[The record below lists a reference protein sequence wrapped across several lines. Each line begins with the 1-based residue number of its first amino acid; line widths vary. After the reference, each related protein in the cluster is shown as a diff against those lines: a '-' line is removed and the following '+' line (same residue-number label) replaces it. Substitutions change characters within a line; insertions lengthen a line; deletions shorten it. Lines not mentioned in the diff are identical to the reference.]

1 MHGMPCHGMHVWH
14 LLELPIEATFS
25 LTGDIPTTIQFIP
38 IYKNSRTQPIIR
50 INACLYDD
58 HTHKNMSPSILDL
71 KYDMNCQSSIDDP
84 GPIDPVF
91 HHNDLVDMQY
101 LSNQ

>member
-1 MHGMPCHGMHVWH
+1 MHVWH

-38 IYKNSRTQPIIR
+38 IYKNSSTQPIILLAYMR
-50 INACLYDD
+50 TT
-58 HTHKNMSPSILDL
+58 HTHTHTNMSPSILDL
-71 KYDMNCQSSIDDP
+71 KYDLNCQNSIDDP